1 MEQWLSNSIG
11 CVCSSHIHF
20 ATKLQKMASKIHGH
34 SPHIRGYNL
43 KKGAIWTHSLRTC
56 IDGKKINWPN
66 GQSNQENKII
76 VIKNI

>member
-1 MEQWLSNSIG
+1 MHPKNGGILHLLQ
-11 CVCSSHIHF
+11 C
-20 ATKLQKMASKIHGH
+20 KLQKSIFYFGGGH
-34 SPHIRGYNL
+34 SNNHC
-43 KKGAIWTHSLRTC
+43 AHSLRTC